1 MNVGLY
7 DMAPLNKKKNF
18 LGLIA
23 LNQIMAKS
31 IQDENLNVFFFHK
44 RHKNKSYMSDSI

>member
-31 IQDENLNVFFFHK
+31 IQDENLNVFFF
-44 RHKNKSYMSDSI
+44 S